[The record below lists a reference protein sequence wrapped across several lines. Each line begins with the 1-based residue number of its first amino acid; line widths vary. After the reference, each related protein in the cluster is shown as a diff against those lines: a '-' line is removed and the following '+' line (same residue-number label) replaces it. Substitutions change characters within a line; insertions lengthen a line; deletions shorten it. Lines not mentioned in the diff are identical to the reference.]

1 MKYER
6 KINIKVS
13 EKDMYIVAPISFMR
27 NSNYTLYEKGLY
39 LYLKSYGVNSNM
51 AFPSIDTIS
60 SDLSLSRPTVIKL
73 LKSLEEKNGLVI
85 RKGKR
90 GSKENNTYYLTSID
104 GLFGTFDIED
114 YKKNKALIDTL
125 MQPSENKNL

>member
-1 MKYER
+1 MNYDR

-13 EKDMYIVAPISFMR
+13 EKDMYVVAPISFMR
-27 NSNYTLYEKGLY
+27 NNQYTLYEKGVY

-51 AFPSIDTIS
+51 AFPSIDKIAN
-60 SDLSLSRPTVIKL
+60 DLSLSRPTVIKTI
-73 LKSLEEKNGLVI
+73 KSLEEKKGVVI

-90 GSKENNTYYLTSID
+90 GTKENNTYYLTSID
-104 GLFGTFDIED
+104 GLFGIFDIKDFE
-114 YKKNKALIDTL
+114 KNKVLIDTL

>member
-27 NSNYTLYEKGLY
+27 NNTYSLYEKGLY

-60 SDLSLSRPTVIKL
+60 NDLSLSRPTVIKV
-73 LKSLEEKNGLVI
+73 LKSLEDKKGLVI

-104 GLFGTFDIED
+104 GLFGKFDTKD

>member
-1 MKYER
+1 
-6 KINIKVS
+6 
-13 EKDMYIVAPISFMR
+13 MYVVTPISFIR
-27 NSNYTLYEKGLY
+27 NNTYSLYEKGLY

-60 SDLSLSRPTVIKL
+60 NDLSLSRPTVIKV
-73 LKSLEEKNGLVI
+73 LKSLEDKKGLVI

-104 GLFGTFDIED
+104 GLFGTFDTKD
-114 YKKNKALIDTL
+114 YKKNKALINTL
-125 MQPSENKNL
+125 MQQPSENKNL